1 MTIEQKINSQFMTA
15 YKEKNMDL
23 KNFLG
28 VLKGE
33 METQK
38 KNLKVESL
46 TDEESIKIL
55 NKFAKGI
62 KENIKLSNDEKFYKE
77 LAIVESFLPKELTR
91 DEIEQKVNELI
102 SSGASNIG
110 DIMKGFAQ
118 LSADKKIVSEIAK
131 SKLQ

>member
-1 MTIEQKINSQFMTA
+1 MRIEEKINLQFMTA
-15 YKEKNMDL
+15 YKEKNMEL

-28 VLKGE
+28 ILKGE

-38 KNLKVESL
+38 KNIKVESL
-46 TDEESIKIL
+46 NDDESIKIL

-62 KENIKLSNDEKFYKE
+62 KENIQISNDEKFHKE

-91 DEIEQKVNELI
+91 EEIENKINELI

-131 SKLQ
+131 SKLN

>member
-1 MTIEQKINSQFMTA
+1 MTIEQKINLQFMTA

-38 KNLKVESL
+38 KNIKVDTLS
-46 TDEESIKIL
+46 DEESIKIL

-62 KENIKLSNDEKFYKE
+62 KENIQISNDEKFHKE
-77 LAIVESFLPKELTR
+77 LEIVESFLPKELTR
-91 DEIEQKVNELI
+91 EEIEQKIDELI
-102 SSGASNIG
+102 SYAVSNIG

>member
-1 MTIEQKINSQFMTA
+1 MRIEEKINLQFMTA
-15 YKEKNMDL
+15 YKEKNMEL

-28 VLKGE
+28 ILKGE

-38 KNLKVESL
+38 KNIKVESL
-46 TDEESIKIL
+46 NDDESIKIL

-62 KENIKLSNDEKFYKE
+62 KENIQISNDEKFHKE
-77 LAIVESFLPKELTR
+77 LAIVESFLPKEMTR
-91 DEIEQKVNELI
+91 EEIENKINELI

-131 SKLQ
+131 SKLN